1 MERGLYNLGI
11 LAYRGLIQIASL
23 GSAKAKKW
31 VSGRQHWRKFLEENI
46 DKNKK
51 RLLIHAASLG
61 EMEQGLPILK
71 ALRASYPNHQII
83 VSFFSPS
90 GYEFFQDDKYCDLKI
105 YLPLDLPKEAEDF
118 AKLVQPELSLFIKY
132 EIWPNLIRALK
143 KEGSKLL
150 LAPAHFRANQ
160 IYFKPYAQK
169 WLGPSLHLFDSIMV
183 QSDES
188 LNLLQENGLKEVSL
202 CGDSRFDRALE
213 NKTQEFK
220 SPLVGEFL
228 AGEKCLIIGSSWPK
242 EEALALDLLNQKSA
256 FKIILAPHEVDA
268 NNIKRLCSYF
278 EAFKPSLWS
287 SQVLNAGSKIL
298 IIDSIGQLKFL
309 YRFANVALIGGGFG
323 KGVHSTVEAAVY
335 QIPILFGPAH
345 QKFPETQE
353 MLDLGLAMKLS
364 TKDSLKPRLSEVL
377 AKSKD
382 DTFFQSYRNFLQSKG
397 GASERIL
404 EKIKELLKNE

>member
-1 MERGLYNLGI
+1 MYKLGI
-11 LAYRGLIQIASL
+11 LAYRSLIQIASL

-31 VSGRQHWRKFLEENI
+31 IYGRQHWRRFLEENI
-46 DKNKK
+46 DKKK
-51 RLLIHAASLG
+51 RRILIHAASLG

-90 GYEFFQDDKYCDLKI
+90 GYEFFRDDEYCDLKI

-143 KEGSKLL
+143 KAGSKLL

-169 WLGPSLHLFDSIMV
+169 WLGASLQLFDSIMV
-183 QSDES
+183 QTNES

-213 NKTQEFK
+213 NKTQEYNGQ
-220 SPLVGEFL
+220 LLEEFI
-228 AGEKCLIIGSSWPK
+228 AGEKCLIVGSSWPK
-242 EEALALDLLNQKSA
+242 EEALVLDLLHQNSE
-256 FKIILAPHEVDA
+256 FKIILAPHEV
-268 NNIKRLCSYF
+268 NSKNIKRLCSDF

-287 SQVLNAGSKIL
+287 SQALNAGSKIL
-298 IIDSIGQLKFL
+298 VIDSIGQLKFL

-353 MLDLGLAMKLS
+353 MLNLGLAMTLS
-364 TKDSLKPRLSEVL
+364 TKDSLEPKLSEAL
-377 AKSKD
+377 AKSKSD
-382 DTFFQSYRNFLQSKG
+382 AFSQSYQNYLQSQS

-404 EKIKELLKNE
+404 ENIKELLKDE

>member
-1 MERGLYNLGI
+1 MYKLGI

-23 GSAKAKKW
+23 GSEKAKKW
-31 VSGRQHWRKFLEENI
+31 IFGRKNWRKFLEGNI
-46 DKNKK
+46 DPNRK
-51 RLLIHAASLG
+51 RLLVHAASLG

-71 ALRASYPNHQII
+71 GLKANYPNHQII

-90 GYEFFQDDKYCDLKI
+90 GYEFFQEDELFDLKI
-105 YLPLDLPKEAEDF
+105 YLPLDLPKESQDF
-118 AKLVQPELSLFIKY
+118 AQLVQPELSLFIKY

-160 IYFKPYAQK
+160 IYFKPYAQR

-188 LNLLQENGLKEVSL
+188 LKLLQENGLKEVSL
-202 CGDSRFDRALE
+202 CGDSRFDRAME
-213 NKTQEFK
+213 NKTHDFSSQLVEEFI
-220 SPLVGEFL
+220 

-242 EEALALDLLNQKSA
+242 EEALVLDLLHQNPEC
-256 FKIILAPHEVDA
+256 KIILAPHEVTP
-268 NNIKRLCSYF
+268 NNIKRLCNDL

-287 SQVLNAGSKIL
+287 SQDLKAGSKIL
-298 IIDSIGQLKFL
+298 VIDSIGQLKFL

-335 QIPILFGPAH
+335 QIPILFGPNH

-353 MLDLGLAMKLS
+353 MLDLGLAVKLN
-364 TKDSLKPRLSEVL
+364 TQDSLKPKLSAVL
-377 AKSKD
+377 AKSKGD
-382 DTFFQSYRNFLQSKG
+382 AFSQNYQAYLKSKG
-397 GASERIL
+397 GASEVVL